1 MIIEIHCLCNRLVFI
16 NNKMFVLIP
25 EELQNVRESEGRY
38 KQQFMEA
45 QRRERMLI
53 RRLAA
58 KEQEMQDYAV
68 RYGGSPFANHSA
80 KEREDFNV

>member
-1 MIIEIHCLCNRLVFI
+1 MSVEDEEEERKTIAHISDISELKSKNNCLFMHSLIIIA
-16 NNKMFVLIP
+16 
-25 EELQNVRESEGRY
+25 EELQNARESEARY
-38 KQQFMEA
+38 KQQCVDA

-68 RYGGSPFANHSA
+68 INAS
-80 KEREDFNV
+80 K